1 MHSDGGDFTGN
12 RKKKEVISALCIL
25 GCMWYLRWRT
35 TCLELT
41 LFVPTVRNRSLLSL
55 IPESISAGPRATHSN
70 SEMFPAASTP
80 LDSVEN
86 SSKTHTNTLLTEIAC
101 VTKSTVPVCRYTLI
115 GRHSLEPLFLDNICF
130 RRYESLGKRNA
141 LKSLS
146 VLPKAA
152 LRGRQELLDVC
163 LWCWGWKWRRL
174 NLTLHIYHSYAI
186 YWRQIKVRWAPQNA
200 QAACK
205 LCLDWQ
211 PSSFQFAIYDLRR
224 CVHRREWR
232 SRKLTPTRKSKK
244 NKNQDID
251 SSKNTHWSLSGL
263 FEIINII

>member
-1 MHSDGGDFTGN
+1 
-12 RKKKEVISALCIL
+12 
-25 GCMWYLRWRT
+25 
-35 TCLELT
+35 
-41 LFVPTVRNRSLLSL
+41 
-55 IPESISAGPRATHSN
+55 
-70 SEMFPAASTP
+70 MFPAASTP

-101 VTKSTVPVCRYTLI
+101 VMKSTVSVCRSSLI

-211 PSSFQFAIYDLRR
+211 PSSFQFAIYDLRH

-244 NKNQDID
+244 KTKTKTLTVPRIPIGRCLFFFFR
-251 SSKNTHWSLSGL
+251 SL
-263 FEIINII
+263 IC